1 MDFTGRVILKNEKFQ
16 LAIERLCYQLIE
28 NHDTFKNTCIIGI
41 QSGGVY
47 VAERLLAQLELINP
61 KLEINFGKL
70 DITFF
75 RDDFRTRN
83 KPITAYETHL
93 DFPIDEKNVIL
104 VDDVLYT
111 GRTISAALN
120 GLQNY
125 GRPKKIELLTF
136 VDRRFN
142 RHLPIKPDYTGIVID
157 ALDEAFVKVDWKKYH
172 GQDRILLFGN
182 K

>member
-1 MDFTGRVILKNEKFQ
+1 MDFTGRVILENEKF
-16 LAIERLCYQLIE
+16 LLTIERLCYQLIE
-28 NHDTFKNTCIIGI
+28 NYDNFKDTCIIGI

-47 VAERLLAQLELINP
+47 VAERLLE
-61 KLEINFGKL
+61 KLDEIEPSLTIDFGKL

-75 RDDFRTRN
+75 RDDFRTRK

-93 DFPIDEKNVIL
+93 DFPIDDKNVIL

-111 GRTISAALN
+111 GRTISAALS
-120 GLQNY
+120 GIQNY

-157 ALDEAFVKVDWKKYH
+157 ALDEAFVKVDWHKYH